1 MIVRF
6 TGIHLMIVR
15 GNRLGAMLKDRTWP
29 EVLTE
34 LLEGN
39 DLSVSQADWAMSEF
53 MNGRA
58 TAAQMGGFLVGLQSK
73 GVTVDEIVGFRDAIL
88 AAARSIPLPAMSL
101 DIVGTGG
108 DRYGTVNISTM
119 ASIIA
124 AAAGTPVTKHGN
136 RAASS
141 KSGASDVLAA
151 LGVNLDLEPDQLR
164 ACFDE
169 VGIAFVYAARF
180 LPGFRHVAP
189 VRGELGIQTVF
200 NYLGP
205 LCNPVRP
212 EATAAGVADASRAP
226 LFADLFRFRG
236 ASALVFRGDDGLDE
250 LTTTG
255 HSHIWEVSRGAL
267 TEHDLDPRDL
277 GISRSEI
284 SDLLGGTPAENAAIV
299 HRVFAGERG
308 PVRDIVLLNAAAG
321 LVAFDLVQVPES
333 MDRPILD
340 RLAEKLQI
348 VGEVVDSGSAAAKLE
363 NWAAASNSY

>member
-1 MIVRF
+1 
-6 TGIHLMIVR
+6 
-15 GNRLGAMLKDRTWP
+15 MLDERTWP
-29 EVLTE
+29 TVLTA
-34 LLEGN
+34 LLEGE

-53 MNGRA
+53 MTGRA
-58 TAAQMGGFLVGLQSK
+58 TPAQMGAFLVALQAK

-88 AAARSIPLPAMSL
+88 AEAREVPLPAMSL

-108 DRYGTVNISTM
+108 DRFGTVNISTM
-119 ASIIA
+119 AAVIA
-124 AAAGTPVTKHGN
+124 AAAGVPVAKHGN

-141 KSGASDVLAA
+141 KSGASDVLTA
-151 LGVNLDLEPDQLR
+151 LGVNLALEPEQLR
-164 ACFDE
+164 AAFDQS
-169 VGIAFVYAARF
+169 GIAFVHAARF

-212 EATAAGVADASRAP
+212 EATAAGVADISRAP

-277 GISRSEI
+277 GIGRARIE
-284 SDLLGGTPAENAAIV
+284 DLIGGTPEENAAIV
-299 HRVFAGERG
+299 HRVFAGETG
-308 PVRDIVLLNAAAG
+308 PVRDIALLNAAAG
-321 LVAFDLVQVPES
+321 LVAYDLAAEPES
-333 MDRPILD
+333 VDRPFLE
-340 RLAEKLQI
+340 RLAEKLKI
-348 VGEVVDSGSAAAKLE
+348 AGEAVDSGAVTSKLE
-363 NWAAASNSY
+363 QWILATREFASAQQRE